1 MSVFEVN
8 YVLGIALLAVG
19 PAPSSFVRL
28 LIQGSL
34 GDFLMREAV
43 LGTEDTAM
51 TKATKGPVLMKCMV
65 LAGETDNTR
74 YT

>member
-1 MSVFEVN
+1 
-8 YVLGIALLAVG
+8 
-19 PAPSSFVRL
+19 
-28 LIQGSL
+28 
-34 GDFLMREAV
+34 MREAV

-65 LAGETDNTR
+65 LAGETDR